1 MGIPLNEMDVV
12 AQEYGF
18 KNRMKSI
25 IPSTDY
31 ATHGIH
37 SYTAKLIPHIPRYF
51 IGKYTTKG
59 DTVLDPFC
67 GSGTTLLEARVMG
80 RNAIGIDINPLAI
93 LISEVKTT
101 SISTA
106 RLDYA
111 VQLVKQ
117 QLQKG
122 VETPVVVE
130 FPNMDYWFCKDAQ
143 NGLQIIRTVIER
155 LRGNID
161 HSIYKFLQLC
171 FSSIIRKCSYADPRI
186 AKIYKS
192 KRMIQKSRNGWVP
205 TPIQYFEEAVIR
217 NSERIKTLSEMI
229 TLADGY
235 TKLIQGDARA
245 LPVMSEHNDSGKV
258 NFILTSPPY
267 INAQDYFR
275 SYKLELWWLGLATP
289 EEVRYLRQQAIGTET
304 TNRGNN
310 SSLRMDDNHLL
321 NVTCDAISEKSI
333 SKSVVV
339 HNYFQNMRLVL
350 EQCQQVLRKDG
361 YLCLI
366 TGTNTICGVRVP
378 SYAILTKM
386 AEGIGF
392 RIAEI
397 GTDQIRDRALPPNRN
412 HDAGVIKEEWITVLR
427 KERD

>member
-1 MGIPLNEMDVV
+1 MGISLNSTDVV
-12 AQEYGF
+12 VQEYGF
-18 KNRMKSI
+18 KNRMNSI

-37 SYTAKLIPHIPRYF
+37 SYTAKLIPHIPHYF
-51 IGKYTTKG
+51 IGEYTRKG

-101 SISTA
+101 PISTA
-106 RLDYA
+106 RLDCA
-111 VQLVKQ
+111 VQLIKQ
-117 QLQKG
+117 QLQKSA
-122 VETPVVVE
+122 EPQVVVE
-130 FPNMDYWFCKDAQ
+130 FPNKDYWFCKEAQ
-143 NGLQIIRTVIER
+143 NGLQTIRTVIER
-155 LRGNID
+155 LNGNID
-161 HSIYKFLQLC
+161 HSMYKFLQLC
-171 FSSIIRKCSYADPRI
+171 FSSIIRRCSYADPRI

-192 KRMIQKSRNGWVP
+192 KRMIQKSRNGWIP

-217 NSERIKTLSEMI
+217 NSDRVKTLSEMM
-229 TLADGY
+229 TSDGY
-235 TKLIQGDARA
+235 AEIIQGDARA
-245 LPVMSEHNDSGKV
+245 LPMVSEHNDSKKV
-258 NFILTSPPY
+258 DFIITSPPY

-289 EEVRYLRQQAIGTET
+289 EEVRHLRRQAIGTET

-310 SSLRMDDNHLL
+310 SPPRMDNNYLL
-321 NVTCDAISEKSI
+321 NVTCDEISEKSI

-339 HNYFQNMRLVL
+339 YNYFQNMRIVL
-350 EQCQQVLRKDG
+350 EQCHQVLRKDG

-366 TGTNTICGVRVP
+366 TGVNTICGIKVP

-386 AEGIGF
+386 AEDIGF

-397 GTDQIRDRALPPNRN
+397 GTDRIKDHALPPNRN
-412 HDAGVIKEEWITVLR
+412 HDAGIIKEEWITVLR